1 MNKIYIGLLGL
12 GTVGKGFINT
22 LEMNKEQIK
31 QELGKELIVKTV
43 LVNNLDKKRD
53 IDTSNYKVTDNI
65 NEILEDDN
73 IDIVVELLG
82 GLSPAFEY
90 IKSSLLKNKHV
101 VTANKAVVASFSK
114 ELYDICCKSNATF
127 KFEASI
133 GGGIPIINTI
143 KENLS
148 SNKINKL
155 MGILNGTTNFILT
168 NMTENN
174 MSFKEAL
181 RLAQEKGFAEAD
193 PTSDLMGEDAV
204 YKLSILSNT
213 AFGKCINPKDI
224 PSQGIKKINQ
234 EDIKYAEELGYNIK
248 LLAIGDNTESE
259 LELSVEPTFIRKS
272 HPLSSVKNEFNALFI
287 EGNSTGEIMLY
298 GKGAG
303 GMATG
308 SSVLSDVINIS
319 KYMKKDVL
327 LTNKEAKLN
336 AETNKK
342 HRYYIR
348 LEVVDKAGVL
358 GKIADSFGRENV
370 SIESVV
376 QKNAEKCTVPLIFIT
391 HNTVK
396 SALMKSISEI
406 KHYDSVVGVQNIIRI
421 LN

>member
-22 LEMNKEQIK
+22 LEMNKEKIK

-43 LVNNLDKKRD
+43 LVNNLNKKRD
-53 IDTSNYKVTDNI
+53 IDTSNYKITDNI

-90 IKSSLLKNKHV
+90 IKLSLLKNKHV
-101 VTANKAVVASFSK
+101 VTANKAVVSSFSK
-114 ELYDICCKSNATF
+114 EIYDICCKSNATF

-148 SNKINKL
+148 SNKIN
-155 MGILNGTTNFILT
+155 
-168 NMTENN
+168 
-174 MSFKEAL
+174 MSFEEAL
-181 RLAQEKGFAEAD
+181 HLAQEKGFAEAD

-213 AFGKCINPKDI
+213 AFGKCINPRDI

-259 LELSVEPTFIRKS
+259 LELSVEPTFIRKN

-319 KYMKKDVL
+319 KYMKKDIL
-327 LTNKEAKLN
+327 LTNKEGKLS

-358 GKIADSFGRENV
+358 GKIAESFGRENV

-376 QKNAEKCTVPLIFIT
+376 QKNAEECTVPLIFIT
-391 HNTVK
+391 HNTIK
-396 SALMKSISEI
+396 SALMKAISEI
-406 KHYDSVVGVQNIIRI
+406 KHFDFVVGVQNIIRI